1 MVDILLII
9 ILLLVFLLP
18 FIFRKIEHN
27 LELFLL
33 VMGILATVVSK
44 TLSFHLLGHVF
55 SNYLLYLVT
64 AVVLVM
70 GFVFNLTVSKLK
82 TAINSILSRI
92 KIELF
97 VSLVILF
104 LGLISSI
111 ITAIVATL
119 ILVEIIHLL
128 PLKHKTKVKVA
139 IIGCFSIGFGA
150 ALTPLGE
157 PLSTIVVSSLN
168 AEFLYILK
176 NLGIYIVPTIIILSL
191 LSYFILLYERKRGCI
206 LSTYEELLTEE
217 EAIVKAEERAILDLE
232 ARKDIMLRAGKIFMF
247 IVALELLGSGFKP
260 FIDKY
265 VVKLG
270 DKLLFW
276 INIISA
282 ALDNATVAAAEITP
296 SLSTSQIKAILL
308 SLLASGG
315 ILIQGNIPNIIA
327 ANKLEIKSKE
337 WVKLGLPLGLISLLA
352 FYLLL
357 FVV

>member
-1 MVDILLII
+1 MIDILLII

-33 VMGILATVVSK
+33 VMGLLTTVVSK
-44 TLSFHLLGHVF
+44 TLSFHLLKHVF
-55 SNYLLYLVT
+55 SNYLLYVVS
-64 AVVLVM
+64 AVVLIM
-70 GFVFNLTVSKLK
+70 GFVFNLTVNKFK

-97 VSLVILF
+97 VSIVVLL

-111 ITAIVATL
+111 ITAIIATL

-128 PLKHKTKVKVA
+128 PLRHKTKVKVA
-139 IIGCFSIGFGA
+139 ITGCFSIGFGA
-150 ALTPLGE
+150 ALTPVGE
-157 PLSTIVVSSLN
+157 PLSTIVISSLKAN
-168 AEFLYILK
+168 FLYILE
-176 NLGIYIVPTIIILSL
+176 NLGVYIIPVILVLSL
-191 LSYFILLYERKRGCI
+191 LTYFILLYERKRGCI
-206 LSTYEELLTEE
+206 LSNYEDLLTEE
-217 EAIVKAEERAILDLE
+217 EAVLKAEEKAILDLE
-232 ARKDIMLRAGKIFMF
+232 ARKDIVLRAIKIFMF
-247 IVALELLGSGFKP
+247 IVALELLGNGFKP

-265 VVKLG
+265 IVKLP

-296 SLSTSQIKAILL
+296 NLSTGQVKAILL

-337 WVKLGLPLGLISLLA
+337 WVQLGLPLGLILLVV
-352 FYLLL
+352 FYLIL
-357 FVV
+357 FVI

>member
-1 MVDILLII
+1 MVDILLIT
-9 ILLLVFLLP
+9 ILLLVFILP

-33 VMGILATVVSK
+33 VMGIIATVVSK
-44 TLSFHLLGHVF
+44 TLSLHLLKDVF

-70 GFVFNLTVSKLK
+70 GFVFNLTVSKFISV
-82 TAINSILSRI
+82 INSILGKIRI
-92 KIELF
+92 EIF
-97 VSLVILF
+97 VSIVILV

-128 PLKHKTKVKVA
+128 PLKHKTKVKIAV
-139 IIGCFSIGFGA
+139 IGCFSIGFGA
-150 ALTPLGE
+150 ALTPVGE

-168 AEFLYILK
+168 ASFLYLFEIL
-176 NLGIYIVPTIIILSL
+176 GVYIIPTIVILSL
-191 LSYFILLYERKRGCI
+191 LSYFILLYERKRGYI
-206 LSTYEELLTEE
+206 LVPVEELLTEE
-217 EAIVKAEERAILDLE
+217 EAILKAEERAILELE
-232 ARKDIMLRAGKIFMF
+232 ARKDVAVRAGKIFMF
-247 IVALELLGSGFKP
+247 IIALELLGNGFKP

-265 VVKLG
+265 VVNLG

-276 INIISA
+276 INVISA

-296 SLSTSQIKAILL
+296 GLAESQVKAILL

-327 ANKLEIKSKE
+327 SSKLEIKSKE
-337 WVKLGLPLGLISLLA
+337 WVRLGLPLGVI
-352 FYLLL
+352 LL
-357 FVV
+357 FVFYLILFVV

>member
-9 ILLLVFLLP
+9 ILLLVFILP

-33 VMGILATVVSK
+33 VMGLLATVVSK

-70 GFVFNLTVSKLK
+70 GFVFNLTVNKFK
-82 TAINSILSRI
+82 TAINSILSKI

-97 VSLVILF
+97 VTFVVLF

-150 ALTPLGE
+150 ALTPVGE

-191 LSYFILLYERKRGCI
+191 LSYFILLHERKRGYI
-206 LSTYEELLTEE
+206 LPTYDELLTEE

-232 ARKDIMLRAGKIFMF
+232 ARKDVILRAGKIFMF
-247 IVALELLGSGFKP
+247 IVALELLGNGFKP

-296 SLSTSQIKAILL
+296 SLSTGQVKAILL

-327 ANKLEIKSKE
+327 ANKLQIKSKE
-337 WVKLGLPLGLISLLA
+337 WIQLGLPLGLILLLV
-352 FYLLL
+352 FYLIL
-357 FVV
+357 FVI